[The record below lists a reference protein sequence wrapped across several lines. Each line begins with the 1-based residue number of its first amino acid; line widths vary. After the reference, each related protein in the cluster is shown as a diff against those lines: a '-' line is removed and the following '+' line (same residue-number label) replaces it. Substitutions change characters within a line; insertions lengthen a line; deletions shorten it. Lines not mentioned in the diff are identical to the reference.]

1 MAAGVSEQLHDG
13 RGYSRPAGDCHCR
26 GAIQHHSGA
35 KTFGIKEGRGHKGG
49 ENEEQEFLRKCQVV
63 KSLMVGCSGMEKRP
77 EYRSGYLYYHTALV
91 NADRALD
98 EARMA
103 GKDKEC
109 PEEFNALKDMVEK
122 AYEVYITTKGWAKE
136 GQRPSRIT

>member
-1 MAAGVSEQLHDG
+1 M
-13 RGYSRPAGDCHCR
+13 
-26 GAIQHHSGA
+26 
-35 KTFGIKEGRGHKGG
+35 KESRGHKGG

-103 GKDKEC
+103 GKDKER
-109 PEEFNALKDMVEK
+109 NVRKNSM
-122 AYEVYITTKGWAKE
+122 
-136 GQRPSRIT
+136 R